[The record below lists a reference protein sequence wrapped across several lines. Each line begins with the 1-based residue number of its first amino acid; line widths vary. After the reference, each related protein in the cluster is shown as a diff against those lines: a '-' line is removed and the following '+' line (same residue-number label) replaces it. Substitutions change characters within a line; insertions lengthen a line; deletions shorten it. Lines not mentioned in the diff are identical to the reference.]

1 MAETQPGFDEGDLF
15 ERHPL
20 PMWVTDA
27 QSGRMAAVNAAA
39 VARYGYSR
47 EEFLQGRPGFLVE
60 PGAGPV
66 RHRCRSGELI
76 AVEITEREIRFA
88 DRPAV
93 LVMALDI
100 SDRIAGQGALD
111 RAERLLRMAGR
122 VAKLGG
128 WIFDPLARRV
138 EMSDEVCAVHGIP
151 PGSTPD
157 LEAAIAFYAPEHRD
171 TVRAAVEECLGE
183 GRAYDIEVELLSAQ
197 GNRIWV
203 RAIGE
208 AVRDQEG
215 AITCIQ
221 GAFQD
226 ITERKEQEHVL
237 LQNRQR
243 IRQLAD
249 AMPQIVWVADAKG
262 RIDFANR
269 AYYDYVGL
277 PYGEPPGPGWLSG
290 VHPEDL
296 PRGMDLWRESMD
308 TGNPYSVELRL
319 RGGAEG
325 GYRWFMSNA
334 RAVRDETGR
343 IVRWFGASADIHE
356 RKLAEE
362 GLREGEAR
370 LRAIF
375 ASEPECVKVVSA
387 DGRLLEMN
395 PAGLAMMEVEDA
407 KQVIGL
413 PIAEAVHPE
422 DRATFEAL
430 HARAIAGS
438 AGHAQFRIRGFK
450 GGELWVESHATPMR
464 EVDGSVASVLSITR
478 DITDR
483 RQVELAQRLHASESR
498 VLELISTGA
507 PLSDVLDEIVGVV
520 EAVLPGA
527 IGSIVL
533 LDADGRRIRNG
544 AAPRLPAAYVQALDG
559 LPIGPT
565 AGSCGTAMHFRRQ
578 VIVSDIES
586 DPLWDDYRAL
596 ARGHG
601 LRACWSTPIIGG
613 GGDVLA
619 SFALYYLEPRAPTGS
634 DQDIIDRAVHLV
646 RVALERTRAAM
657 ALRDSEERFRQL
669 AENIAE
675 TFWMVDVAA
684 NRFLYVSPAYE
695 TIWGRPVAELY
706 LDPTLWMEAVHPADL
721 PKVRAAVLR
730 RETGGYNV
738 EYRITRPDGEVR
750 WVADRGF
757 PIRDAAGTVFRI
769 AGSARDVTQ
778 RKGAEQRL
786 RESEARFHAAAQ
798 AIADVLWDWDL
809 AADRLWWS
817 ESFETV
823 FGYPAEELA
832 PGPESW
838 TSRIHPEDRERV
850 ETGIRKAIAEKRA
863 QWSDTY
869 RFMHKDGRIRY
880 VEDRGRLILDEDG
893 QAVRLVGGVRDVSA
907 EREAEERV
915 TDLRQRLETLISEA
929 KIGILVHQDF
939 KPVLA
944 NEELARMLGYGNAAE
959 ILALD
964 DSRLLFAPEERER
977 MGEYNRLRKVSRDVA
992 PGFYSVK
999 GLRRDGSVVIMENR
1013 AFPISWGGRMSVCG
1027 MLVDVTGRIE
1037 LEERLRQ
1044 AQRLEA
1050 VGQLTGGV
1058 AHDFNNLLTVI
1069 LGNAELL
1076 VESLPA
1082 DDALRQ
1088 LADTTRKAAER
1099 GADLT
1104 NRLLAFSRRQA
1115 LDPKPTD
1122 VGKLTAGMDTLLR
1135 RTLGGHVEIEL
1146 VRGGG
1151 LWRAFVDP
1159 PQLENAILNLCINAR
1174 DAMPDGGRLT
1184 IELINAHLDQSYADW
1199 NEEVT
1204 PGQYVLV
1211 AISDT
1216 GEGMTPEVMAR
1227 AFEPFF
1233 TTKEVGKGSGLGLS
1247 MVFGFAKQ
1255 SNGHVKVYSEP
1266 GLGTTVRLY
1275 LPRARGEEADREKAP
1290 AVSIDGGAERI
1301 LLVEDDDLVREHVT
1315 EQLRS
1320 LGYRVVSVS
1329 NGPAALEILRAAD
1342 DFDLLFTDVVMP
1354 GGMSGRQL
1362 ADAVRP
1368 LRPDLP
1374 VLFTSGYT
1382 ENAVVHH
1389 GRLDA
1394 GVNLLNKPYRRQD
1407 LARRVRQVLG
1417 KPDPG

>member
-20 PMWVTDA
+20 PLWVTDA
-27 QSGRMAAVNAAA
+27 QTGRIVAVNAAA
-39 VARYGYSR
+39 IERYGYTR
-47 EEFLQGRPGFLVE
+47 EEFLGGPPGFLVE
-60 PGAGPV
+60 PGASPI
-66 RHRCRSGELI
+66 RHRCRSGEQI
-76 AVEITEREIRFA
+76 TVEITEREIRFA
-88 DRPAV
+88 GRPAV
-93 LVMALDI
+93 LAMVLDI
-100 SDRIAGQGALD
+100 SERIAGRGALD
-111 RAERLLRMAGR
+111 RAERLLRTAGR

-128 WIFDPLARRV
+128 WMLDLGSRRV
-138 EMSDEVCAVHGIP
+138 EMSEEVCAVHGIP
-151 PGSTPD
+151 PGSAPGLD
-157 LEAAIAFYAPEHRD
+157 SAIDFYAPEYRD

-183 GRAYDIEVELLSAQ
+183 GKPYDIEVELLSAQ
-197 GNRIWV
+197 GKRVWV

-208 AVRDQEG
+208 AVRDESG
-215 AITCIQ
+215 TITCIQ

-226 ITERKEQEHVL
+226 ITEEKQQEHVL

-249 AMPQIVWVADAKG
+249 AMPQIVWIADEKG
-262 RIDFANR
+262 RVDFANR

-277 PYGEPPGPGWLSG
+277 PYGEPPGPGWLGG

-296 PRGMDLWRESMD
+296 PRCMELWRESMS
-308 TGNPYSVELRL
+308 TGKPYSVELRL
-319 RGGAEG
+319 RGGSEG
-325 GYRWFMSNA
+325 AYRWFISTA
-334 RAVRDETGR
+334 RGIRDETGR
-343 IVRWFGASADIHE
+343 IVRWFGSSTDIHE
-356 RKLAEE
+356 RKVAEE

-375 ASEPECVKVVSA
+375 ESEPECVKVVSA

-395 PAGLAMMEVEDA
+395 PAGLAMIEAEEA
-407 KQVIGL
+407 TSVIGL

-422 DRATFEAL
+422 DRATFQAL
-430 HARAIAGS
+430 HAQAIAGL
-438 AGHAQFRIRGFK
+438 AGHAQFRIRGLR

-464 EVDGSVASVLSITR
+464 EADGSVGSVLSITR
-478 DITDR
+478 DITAR
-483 RQVELAQRLHASESR
+483 RQVELTQRLHASESR

-507 PLSDVLDEIVGVV
+507 SLSLVLDEVVGIV
-520 EAVLPGA
+520 EATLPGA

-533 LDADGRRIRNG
+533 LDPDGRRIRNG
-544 AAPRLPAAYVQALDG
+544 AAPRLPPAYVEALEG
-559 LPIGPT
+559 LPIGPA
-565 AGSCGTAMHFRRQ
+565 AGSCGAAMHLRRQ
-578 VIVSDIES
+578 VIVSDIET
-586 DPLWDDYRAL
+586 DPRWNDYRVL
-596 ARGHG
+596 ARTHG
-601 LRACWSTPIIGG
+601 LRACWSTPILGG
-613 GGDVLA
+613 SGDVLA
-619 SFALYYLEPRAPTGS
+619 SFALYYREPRGPTAS
-634 DQDIIDRAVHLV
+634 DQGIIDRAVHLV
-646 RVALERTRAAM
+646 RVALERTREAE

-695 TIWGRPVAELY
+695 SIWGRPVAELY
-706 LDPTLWMEAVHPADL
+706 VDPTLWLESVHPADL
-721 PKVRAAVLR
+721 SRVHAAILR

-738 EYRITRPDGEVR
+738 EYRITRPDGGMR

-757 PIRDAAGTVFRI
+757 PIRDGAGTVVRI
-769 AGSARDVTQ
+769 AGFARDISQ
-778 RKGAEQRL
+778 RKATEQRL
-786 RESEARFHAAAQ
+786 RESEARFQAAAQ

-809 AADRLWWS
+809 TADRLWWS

-823 FGYPAEELA
+823 FGYPVEELA

-838 TSRIHPEDRERV
+838 TSRIHPEDRVRV
-850 ETGIRKAIAEKRA
+850 ESGIRRAIAEKHP

-869 RFMHKDGRIRY
+869 RFMHKDGRARY

-915 TDLRQRLETLISEA
+915 RDLRQRLETLIGEA

-944 NEELARMLGYGNAAE
+944 NEELARMLGYGGVAE

-964 DSRLLFAPEERER
+964 DCRLLFAPEERER
-977 MGEYNRLRKVSRDVA
+977 MGEYNRLRKVSRDFA

-1013 AFPISWGGRMSVCG
+1013 AFPIGWGGRMSVCA

-1082 DDALRQ
+1082 GDSLRQ

-1104 NRLLAFSRRQA
+1104 NRLLAFSRRQT

-1122 VGKLTAGMDTLLR
+1122 IGKLMAGMDTLLR
-1135 RTLGGHVEIEL
+1135 RTLGGNVEIEL
-1146 VRGGG
+1146 VRAGG

-1204 PGQYVLV
+1204 PGQYVAV

-1216 GEGMTPEVMAR
+1216 GTGMTPEVMAR

-1275 LPRARGEEADREKAP
+1275 LPRARGEEADIQGAV
-1290 AVSIDGGAERI
+1290 AVSIDGGAEKI
-1301 LLVEDDDLVREHVT
+1301 LLVEDDDMVREHVA
-1315 EQLRS
+1315 EQLQS
-1320 LGYRVVSVS
+1320 LGYRVVAVS

-1342 DFDLLFTDVVMP
+1342 DFDLLFTDIVMP

-1407 LARRVRQVLG
+1407 LARKVRQVLG
-1417 KPDPG
+1417 KPDPD